1 MRFGIRHLLLVMLYV
16 CFGLA
21 ALSNIDYP
29 LFATVVKCVVIGTV
43 VASISRCWVEKGES
57 RAFCVGFAIGACLYL
72 LFVYLLFVVVV
83 VFQRRSSGPIYA
95 FGPLRELLLPP
106 GIAYVPWVQATFE
119 RCAHYLASLPV
130 GLIGGLASVYFYRR
144 RQQMIAI

>member
-1 MRFGIRHLLLVMLYV
+1 MRFGIRQLLLVMLYV
-16 CFGLA
+16 CFGLT

-29 LFATVVKCVVIGTV
+29 LFATVVQCVVIGTV
-43 VASISRCWVEKGES
+43 VASIYRSWIEKGES
-57 RAFCVGFAIGACLYL
+57 RAFCVGFAIGASIDL
-72 LFVYLLFVVVV
+72 LVVGVIAY
-83 VFQRRSSGPIYA
+83 QRRSSGPIYI

-130 GLIGGLASVYFYRR
+130 GLINGLVSVYFYRR
-144 RQQMIAI
+144 RRQIIAK